1 MVTLTS
7 SKLSL
12 ALLVVATMAATMVS
26 PIHALFGCP
35 TDAESTSVCFSPNS
49 TFAENG
55 CGCCVNGLSTQ
66 ECVLTR
72 LTGGHEIDC
81 RSGFSEFPV
90 ATDEDSLELL
100 KNVGCL

>member
-1 MVTLTS
+1 MVILTS

-12 ALLVVATMAATMVS
+12 ALLVVATMAAMMVS
-26 PIHALFGCP
+26 PIHLGCP

-55 CGCCVNGLSTQ
+55 CGCCVNGLFTQ
-66 ECVLTR
+66 ECDLIPLV
-72 LTGGHEIDC
+72 GGHEIDC